1 MMWCAN
7 DQMENI
13 DITLDQQEEDDENV
27 SVSDESPEE
36 TWITI
41 NDLHTIQI
49 NATQKNV
56 DPETGDGPLESAN
69 TKIWS

>member
-1 MMWCAN
+1 MWCAN

-36 TWITI
+36 T
-41 NDLHTIQI
+41 
-49 NATQKNV
+49 
-56 DPETGDGPLESAN
+56 
-69 TKIWS
+69 